1 MLCGFLSLSISFH
14 VYALP
19 VTQYNCE
26 NTDQSNRKSLISNH
40 FFRCRTPLLCICF
53 IFIIHKIRLSNF
65 ENQITQFR
73 VQMIQFF
80 STWSS
85 KMFVNGNFL
94 ADRNM
99 IYRKQKNNRKMNVHE
114 KQQMLG
120 EKDWNFLYR
129 FRTRNTK
136 NIYNTHIH
144 WSYECLSRMR

>member
-1 MLCGFLSLSISFH
+1 
-14 VYALP
+14 
-19 VTQYNCE
+19 
-26 NTDQSNRKSLISNH
+26 
-40 FFRCRTPLLCICF
+40 
-53 IFIIHKIRLSNF
+53 
-65 ENQITQFR
+65 
-73 VQMIQFF
+73 MIQFF

-94 ADRNM
+94 ADRNT
-99 IYRKQKNNRKMNVHE
+99 IYRKQKNNRKMNAHE

-144 WSYECLSRMR
+144 WSYESLSRMR